1 MPLGETDDNNMLDWE
16 KLNAA
21 EHLRK
26 IKIAEQE
33 KLDNRVVAIGDRCV
47 QSGRNLYIS
56 DLVRNIGLLQNIVH
70 HRFWFNQPIL
80 THLGPILFGWIRH
93 GLCLVL
99 SD

>member
-1 MPLGETDDNNMLDWE
+1 MTYYVFSGTLNPTHFTLLQSIAGMPLGETDANNMLDWE

-26 IKIAEQE
+26 IKVAEQE

-56 DLVRNIGLLQNIVH
+56 DLVRNIGLLQKH
-70 HRFWFNQPIL
+70 STASIL
-80 THLGPILFGWIRH
+80 
-93 GLCLVL
+93 V
-99 SD
+99 